1 MEPGVRLMRPWDMDH
16 VATVG
21 SYQVRAKHQ
30 DFDAFYRSTWDD
42 VYRPLAVTL
51 RDPDLASE
59 ALEEAMTRA
68 YRSWRK
74 VRDFDNQPGWVY
86 RVALNWATSFR
97 RKTRREVH
105 GGAPIDQSVAA
116 TVPDLDL
123 YNALGHLDVK
133 HRAVVVLRYLLDW
146 SEDDVATA
154 LDIPNGTVK
163 SRLHRALR
171 TLRKE
176 LT

>member
-1 MEPGVRLMRPWDMDH
+1 MRPWDMDH
-16 VATVG
+16 VAAVG
-21 SYQVRAKHQ
+21 SYKVRTKHQ
-30 DFDAFYRSTWDD
+30 DFDAFYRSSWGD

-59 ALEEAMTRA
+59 AVEEAMTRA
-68 YRSWRK
+68 YRSWWK
-74 VRDFDNQPGWVY
+74 VRDYDNQSGWVY
-86 RVALNWATSFR
+86 RVALNWATSFL

-105 GGAPIDQSVAA
+105 GADPIDRVVAVA
-116 TVPDLDL
+116 HPDLDL
-123 YNALGHLDVK
+123 YNALGQLDVK

-146 SEDDVATA
+146 SEDDVAMA

-176 LT
+176 LS